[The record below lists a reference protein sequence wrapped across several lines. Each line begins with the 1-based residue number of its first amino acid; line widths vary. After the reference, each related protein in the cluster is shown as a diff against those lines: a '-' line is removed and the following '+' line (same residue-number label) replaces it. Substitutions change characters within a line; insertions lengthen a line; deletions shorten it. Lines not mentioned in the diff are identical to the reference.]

1 MLYLQCHPQD
11 WWHWS
16 VVWSPMF
23 KFVEEVYGRTVHS
36 LSCKM
41 EHMASHSYCKK
52 VAWGMERAGYQE
64 SNLTFGLVG
73 TLLMDQL
80 SQYLGFCSF
89 ICPFFFSNIVIK
101 WSISDHLVFLV
112 IDFFLE
118 FQCIRITKKH
128 NVSTKYKDC
137 LCLVFEGEWILN
149 SKSLTLIENLFR

>member
-1 MLYLQCHPQD
+1 MVYLQCHPQD

-80 SQYLGFCSF
+80 SQYLGFCRF
-89 ICPFFFSNIVIK
+89 ICPFFFSNVVIK
-101 WSISDHLVFLV
+101 WSILDHLVFQV
-112 IDFFLE
+112 IDFFYVIMYICTVMKKVNKPKRQLKCS
-118 FQCIRITKKH
+118 FAYSGLCYQRI
-128 NVSTKYKDC
+128 C
-137 LCLVFEGEWILN
+137 
-149 SKSLTLIENLFR
+149 ENDN